1 MCIKSIQWRG
11 DLIHPKIM
19 NGSSQTSQRK
29 EVSKGRYG
37 KRYYK
42 LQVSVKMRKGV
53 ETVELVFPEW
63 PWGDAVHWRVNGMT
77 DDKCED
83 TADTSCQGVIPGT
96 F

>member
-1 MCIKSIQWRG
+1 
-11 DLIHPKIM
+11 M